1 MNLKAKNL
9 FKTLAL
15 ALSVSLLAPLANK
28 VSAEDINIQAPEI
41 IGEASITMDIDTGEV
56 IYSKNADLKL
66 SPASTTKLMT
76 ALLFAENKNRTD
88 TLSFSDTSLK
98 VTETA
103 LNNYGSVKAGD
114 KISAE
119 DTMKAVLIFSAND
132 AAYLMAESVG
142 GTVDNF
148 VNMMN
153 EKAKE
158 LGLTDTH
165 FENPSGLEID
175 PLNPSNTNINQTT
188 AYDLAKIGIAAFKNE
203 WVKDTISAKNIKTSI
218 TLSGNPMELES
229 RNKIL
234 GKYNNIGG
242 KTGTEVLAGHCFV
255 GFFEKDGRD
264 LVTVVLKS
272 EYGVDGTN
280 VFKDT
285 EKVADYS
292 YSAQK
297 ETYKNSGDEVGT
309 VDLTYKTFGLFGA
322 EKQITAPIYLN
333 QDVQYYKNDFND
345 KYASISYNGEVN
357 NAWKFSG
364 NKEVTLTYST
374 PGYSQDVLGTIKVSA
389 MELVKAN
396 LPLYLLSLLILVIV
410 LILVILLIKIIS
422 TNKRNRRRR
431 YY

>member
-309 VDLTYKTFGLFGA
+309 VDLTYKTFGFFGA

-422 TNKRNRRRR
+422 TSKRKRRRR

>member
-292 YSAQK
+292 YSSQK

-309 VDLTYKTFGLFGA
+309 VDLTYKTFGFFGA